1 MIEPTRYSRNLNSM
15 RRIALSLTVIFF
27 GSALLFAQTDQEKK
41 PLRSGEYLGKLSANP
56 YDPESTS
63 NPFGLY
69 GSPYS
74 PKSVKNPYNRHGFD
88 AQNPY
93 SVKGP
98 KIVGKDGRYL
108 GRLNRN
114 KYHPESISNP
124 YGIYGSKY
132 SPSSVKNPFGV
143 YGSKYSPFSA
153 TNPYAT
159 QAPNLFGED

>member
-1 MIEPTRYSRNLNSM
+1 M
-15 RRIALSLTVIFF
+15 RRIALSLVVVFL
-27 GSALLFAQTDQEKK
+27 GSALLFAQSEQKKK
-41 PLRSGEYLGKLSANP
+41 PLHSGEYLGKLSANP
-56 YDPESTS
+56 FASDSTS
-63 NPFGLY
+63 NPFGIY

-124 YGIYGSKY
+124 YG
-132 SPSSVKNPFGV
+132 V
-143 YGSKYSPFSA
+143 YGSKYSPFSVKNSFGVYGSRYSPFSSA
-153 TNPYAT
+153 NPYAT
-159 QAPNLFGED
+159 EAPKLFGED